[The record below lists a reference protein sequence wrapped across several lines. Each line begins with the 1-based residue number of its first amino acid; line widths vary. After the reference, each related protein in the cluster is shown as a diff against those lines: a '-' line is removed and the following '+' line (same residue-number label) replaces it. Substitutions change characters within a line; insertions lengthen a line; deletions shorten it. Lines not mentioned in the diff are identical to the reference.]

1 MRITIPRHIT
11 DEHSLTRSWH
21 EHSTDIPG
29 YPLHH
34 GTNIPHTSWHDHS
47 TYINTI
53 MARHST
59 SWHERSTDIPGYPLH
74 HGTNI
79 PHTSWHDHFHIQ
91 IHIGISR
98 SADTLYIY
106 INQGGRKLST
116 RELSWGSL
124 GAFQFLWFAQCRAV
138 IFNYP
143 QVSVLCMPPDSVARN
158 HPTNHDNEAFL
169 VMAAGRVSSSWQ
181 ITSRRLTTRYCG
193 TLGASAWP
201 AGH

>member
-1 MRITIPRHIT
+1 MARTFHGHSRV
-11 DEHSLTRSWH
+11 SLTSWH
-21 EHSTDIPG
+21 EHST
-29 YPLHH
+29 Y
-34 GTNIPHTSWHDHS
+34 
-47 TYINTI
+47 I
-53 MARHST
+53 MARSF
-59 SWHERSTDIPGYPLH
+59 
-74 HGTNI
+74 
-79 PHTSWHDHFHIQ
+79 PHT
-91 IHIGISR
+91 
-98 SADTLYIY
+98 DTYRDQQTPYIY
-106 INQGGRKLST
+106 IHQSRGPQIST